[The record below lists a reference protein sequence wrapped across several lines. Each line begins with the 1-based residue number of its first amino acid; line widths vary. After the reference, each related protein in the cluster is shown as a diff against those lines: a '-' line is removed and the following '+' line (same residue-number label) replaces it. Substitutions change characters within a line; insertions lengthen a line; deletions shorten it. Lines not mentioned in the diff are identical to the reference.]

1 VLRMFALHRLE
12 RLCGRAR
19 LRAESKKHTT
29 TVRPTCSSRS
39 QAARMALRRSVP
51 FAVGDEGT
59 PAAAP
64 RALMAAAGL
73 LHRRCVVESE
83 DAGLRERGGRA
94 ERKFGPTRVVQCA
107 LSWR

>member
-1 VLRMFALHRLE
+1 MLRMFALHRLE

-59 PAAAP
+59 QQQH
-64 RALMAAAGL
+64 RA
-73 LHRRCVVESE
+73 R
-83 DAGLRERGGRA
+83 
-94 ERKFGPTRVVQCA
+94 
-107 LSWR
+107 